1 MDPTLPSEYHDK
13 FKGQKARNKM
23 NMDLVAL
30 AAYGRPAVQPS
41 ASNPA
46 SVGIRQI
53 NDPREAAIPVAPLAA
68 RNSPDLRQS
77 VGPRQS
83 SSSGTDTRE
92 GEEHATPVR
101 GRSGTHGTTSARSRG
116 GYGEEGGDRGSAL
129 DVTV

>member
-1 MDPTLPSEYHDK
+1 
-13 FKGQKARNKM
+13 M

-53 NDPREAAIPVAPLAA
+53 NDPREAMIPVAGLAA

-83 SSSGTDTRE
+83 SSSGGADARD
-92 GEEHATPVR
+92 GEEHAAPVR
-101 GRSGTHGTTSARSRG
+101 GGGGGGRGHTAGTRSRG
-116 GYGEEGGDRGSAL
+116 GYGEDDAGRGTAL

>member
-1 MDPTLPSEYHDK
+1 
-13 FKGQKARNKM
+13 M

-53 NDPREAAIPVAPLAA
+53 NDPREALIPTAGLAA
-68 RNSPDLRQS
+68 RNPPDLRQS

-83 SSSGTDTRE
+83 SGSGSADTRD

-101 GRSGTHGTTSARSRG
+101 GRAGSHATTSSRSRG
-116 GYGEEGGDRGSAL
+116 GYGEEGGERGSSL

>member
-1 MDPTLPSEYHDK
+1 
-13 FKGQKARNKM
+13 M

-83 SSSGTDTRE
+83 SSSGGSDTRE
-92 GEEHATPVR
+92 HGEEHTGPVR
-101 GRSGTHGTTSARSRG
+101 GRGGHAAGTRSRG
-116 GYGEEGGDRGSAL
+116 GYGEEDGGRGNAL

>member
-1 MDPTLPSEYHDK
+1 
-13 FKGQKARNKM
+13 M

-53 NDPREAAIPVAPLAA
+53 NDPREALIPTAPLAA

-83 SSSGTDTRE
+83 SSSGGADTRE
-92 GEEHATPVR
+92 GGEEHTTPVR
-101 GRSGTHGTTSARSRG
+101 GRAGSGATASTRSRG
-116 GYGEEGGDRGSAL
+116 GYGEEGGERGSSL

>member
-1 MDPTLPSEYHDK
+1 
-13 FKGQKARNKM
+13 
-23 NMDLVAL
+23 MDLVAL

-53 NDPREAAIPVAPLAA
+53 NDPREAQIPAAALAV

-83 SSSGTDTRE
+83 SSSGSTDARE
-92 GEEHATPVR
+92 GEDHSNLRVR
-101 GRSGTHGTTSARSRG
+101 GRSGTTSTASARPRQGFSEEDG
-116 GYGEEGGDRGSAL
+116 GRGSTV
-129 DVTV
+129 DVSI